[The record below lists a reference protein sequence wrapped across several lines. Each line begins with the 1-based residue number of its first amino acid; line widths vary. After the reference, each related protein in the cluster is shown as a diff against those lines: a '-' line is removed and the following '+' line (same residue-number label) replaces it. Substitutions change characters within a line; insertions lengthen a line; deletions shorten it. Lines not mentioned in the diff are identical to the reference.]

1 MTEPDEKTRRLL
13 AVALEVFARHGF
25 RKTSMQDIADAAG
38 ISRAALY
45 LRFRNK
51 EDVFRSGSAV
61 VHADMP
67 QRTRAAFATRAAF
80 PERLRQALLA
90 FTVGLLEPLD
100 TGGHGQE
107 LFGANT
113 ALAADISADTAAEL
127 RALIRS
133 ELVRAAATGEI
144 ALPPACSAD
153 ELADLLYT
161 VANGLKHSGD
171 HAAMLGQRIDLFV
184 ALLPPALAVTRRR
197 AGGKPGRR

>member
-1 MTEPDEKTRRLL
+1 MAEPDEKTRRLL

-61 VHADMP
+61 VHADML
-67 QRTRAAFATRAAF
+67 QRTRAAFAARAAF
-80 PERLRQALLA
+80 PERLRGALLA

-113 ALAADISADTAAEL
+113 ALAADISVDATTEL
-127 RALIRS
+127 RALIRD
-133 ELVRAAATGEI
+133 ELARAAAAGDI
-144 ALPPACSAD
+144 ALPQACDAD
-153 ELADLLYT
+153 ELADLVHAT
-161 VANGLKHSGD
+161 ANGLKHSGD
-171 HAAMLGQRIDLFV
+171 DVDTLRRRIDLFV
-184 ALLPPALAVTRRR
+184 TLLTTALAAPRKAARNKAHR
-197 AGGKPGRR
+197 G